1 MCHYPKKGWTFG
13 YFEMGDIR
21 DNYISGI
28 LIGQLVIHSRFLS
41 VANVCHGRLEKRLLL
56 AVYANFPANQSSF
69 LAKVPFPAIFT
80 SLGCS
85 IPWIF
90 QVKFA
95 GWMPL
100 PAPRR
105 VRFAPFVWW
114 NWPRRMRRPGRAD
127 QLNQD
132 SREET
137 CVRYEKSKSWGLC
150 WNLVELNMLQEVG
163 TSWNFQGNL
172 FSMIIMQLLTLP
184 EWFFRM
190 PIWRVIMMQLILVRM
205 VCARARFL
213 WILELNSFISM
224 FQGNACLNL
233 FGRHNVGPPN
243 WVSWFLLV
251 IAITIEFQV
260 DRYIY
265 SILCRV
271 DPMYGFNESQMEMS
285 GAGHLPYALW
295 PFASQELRH
304 SLPEPSDIS
313 HAATRLQGLQGLQ
326 GLQVAGCLAIRLSWL
341 SISSEKKL
349 G

>member
-1 MCHYPKKGWTFG
+1 
-13 YFEMGDIR
+13 
-21 DNYISGI
+21 
-28 LIGQLVIHSRFLS
+28 
-41 VANVCHGRLEKRLLL
+41 
-56 AVYANFPANQSSF
+56 
-69 LAKVPFPAIFT
+69 
-80 SLGCS
+80 
-85 IPWIF
+85 
-90 QVKFA
+90 
-95 GWMPL
+95 MPL

-105 VRFAPFVWW
+105 VRFAPFVWR

-150 WNLVELNMLQEVG
+150 WDLVELNMLQEVG

-190 PIWRVIMMQLILVRM
+190 PIWRVIMMQLILLRM

-224 FQGNACLNL
+224 FQGNACLKL

-271 DPMYGFNESQMEMS
+271 DPMYGFNGSQMEMS

-326 GLQVAGCLAIRLSWL
+326 VAECLAIRLSWL
-341 SISSEKKL
+341 SISSGKNWVNCGK
-349 G
+349 GNIYIPR

>member
-105 VRFAPFVWW
+105 VRFAPFVWR

-127 QLNQD
+127 QLNQARFPWRNMREVWEVQILRTLLELGWTQHVAGSWD
-132 SREET
+132 QLKLPRKSLQHDNNATANTSWMILSNAHLASDHDATDSGTNGMRTSQVSLNLGIELLYFHVSRE
-137 CVRYEKSKSWGLC
+137 
-150 WNLVELNMLQEVG
+150 
-163 TSWNFQGNL
+163 
-172 FSMIIMQLLTLP
+172 
-184 EWFFRM
+184 
-190 PIWRVIMMQLILVRM
+190 
-205 VCARARFL
+205 
-213 WILELNSFISM
+213 
-224 FQGNACLNL
+224 CLSES
-233 FGRHNVGPPN
+233 VWPPQCG
-243 WVSWFLLV
+243 S
-251 IAITIEFQV
+251 
-260 DRYIY
+260 
-265 SILCRV
+265 
-271 DPMYGFNESQMEMS
+271 P
-285 GAGHLPYALW
+285 
-295 PFASQELRH
+295 
-304 SLPEPSDIS
+304 
-313 HAATRLQGLQGLQ
+313 
-326 GLQVAGCLAIRLSWL
+326 
-341 SISSEKKL
+341 KL
-349 G
+349 GKLVSTRNCNNYRISGG